1 MTLLYGF
8 ESLKDLADRRV
19 TEVGAGVVNK
29 AIAQTVQEHNRQMS
43 ALMSLLA
50 KPMTEFKV
58 TYRTPTAA
66 RLQALDEFGRARPIK
81 TSGSYD
87 VSFPIQSG
95 GAAWGTTRIA
105 REKMTVQEAN
115 DATAALISAD
125 IRWMRDHALASLFN
139 NSTWTFNDDEHGAL
153 TIKGPANNDSDTY
166 LLLTGADSVA
176 TDQHFK
182 AQAGAIAD
190 ATNPFSSDYEELT
203 EHPENGGEAVALVA
217 SDLKTSIE
225 GLTNYI
231 PISDPNIQLGS
242 TATRLTGSLGVS
254 LPGKLIGYVDK
265 VWICE
270 WKAMPST
277 YYIMVSTQ
285 GEAPLGMRQHMEASL
300 QGFTRVAERTDH
312 PFYESQWERH
322 AGFGAWNRVGAVIRR
337 IGNAAY
343 AVPTNYGVPM
353 P

>member
-1 MTLLYGF
+1 MALLYGF
-8 ESLKDLADRRV
+8 ESLKDLASKRV
-19 TEVGAGVVNK
+19 TEIGAGLVNT
-29 AIAQTVQEHNRQMS
+29 AITQSVQEHNRQMS
-43 ALMSLLA
+43 ALMALLA
-50 KPMTEFKV
+50 KPVTEFKV

-66 RLQALDEFGRARPIK
+66 RLQGLDEFGRARPIK
-81 TSGSYD
+81 TLGKYD

-95 GAAWGTTRIA
+95 GAAWGSTRIM

-125 IRWMRDHALASLFN
+125 MRWMRDHALAAIFN

-153 TIKGPANNDSDTY
+153 TIKGPANGDSDVY
-166 LLLTGADSVA
+166 LVMTGADSGS
-176 TDQHFK
+176 TDDHFK
-182 AQAGAIAD
+182 AQAAAIAD
-190 ATNPFSSDYEELT
+190 ATNPFSADYTELT

-217 SDLKTSIE
+217 SDLKSSIE
-225 GLTNYI
+225 GLSNYV
-231 PISDPNIQLGS
+231 PVSDPNIQLAS
-242 TATRLTGSLGVS
+242 TRNQLVGNLGVS

-270 WKAMPST
+270 WKAMPSN
-277 YYIMVSTQ
+277 YYAMVTTQ
-285 GEAPLGMRQHMEASL
+285 GEPPLGMRQHGEASL
-300 QGFTRVAERTDH
+300 QGFARVAERNDH

-322 AGFGAWNRVGAVIRR
+322 AGFGAWNRVGVLVRR

-343 AVPTNYGVPM
+343 AIPTNYSSPM